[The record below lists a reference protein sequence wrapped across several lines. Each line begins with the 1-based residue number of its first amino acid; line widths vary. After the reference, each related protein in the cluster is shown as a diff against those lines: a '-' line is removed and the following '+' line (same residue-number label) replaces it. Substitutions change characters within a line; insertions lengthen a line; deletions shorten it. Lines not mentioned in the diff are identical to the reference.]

1 MRVMRRVKYG
11 DEAVIVG
18 DEFGELLLE
27 YAAALARNN
36 TAEPLHFTA
45 VNSEGQVRASFLL
58 GPASQLTVVE
68 THSHLPAPDNS
79 EAEAV
84 MRDRLKA
91 LSFPV
96 PHPVEGG
103 GGGGEHHSDS
113 DV

>member
-1 MRVMRRVKYG
+1 MRVMKRLKYG

-18 DEFGELLLE
+18 DEFAELLLE

-45 VNSEGQVRASFLL
+45 MNSEGEVRASFLL

-68 THSHLPAPDNS
+68 THSHLPAPDNA

-84 MRDRLKA
+84 MRDRIRE

-103 GGGGEHHSDS
+103 GGGDHHSDS

>member
-1 MRVMRRVKYG
+1 MRGMKRVRYG
-11 DEAVIVG
+11 DEAVMIG

-36 TAEPLHFTA
+36 TAEPLHFNA
-45 VNSEGQVRASFLL
+45 VNSEGQVSASFLL
-58 GPASQLTVVE
+58 GPASQLTVLE
-68 THSHLPAPDNS
+68 TRSDLPEPDNS

-84 MRDRLKA
+84 MRGRLKE

-96 PHPVEGG
+96 PHPVENDRSSP
-103 GGGGEHHSDS
+103 EA